1 MGDVKDKIDEI
12 EECKKLNDNFNK
24 DLLNDLCLTRGAL
37 SKLQD
42 NLNKNRDVHDAKNNL
57 ENDLDELDKM
67 MNKQDNEINN
77 MFETIDSTDSMNHDE
92 KKDII
97 DELKGKLNDLN
108 DFQEKIED
116 KLSSIDESAKE

>member
-1 MGDVKDKIDEI
+1 LSDVKDKIDEL
-12 EECKKLNDNFNK
+12 EECKKLNDDFSN
-24 DLLNDLCLTRGAL
+24 DLLNDLCLARGVL

-42 NLNKNRDVHDAKNNL
+42 NLNKNRDVHNAKNNL

-77 MFETIDSTDSMNHDE
+77 MFETINSTNSMNHDE

-97 DELKGKLNDLN
+97 DELKGKLDGLN
-108 DFQEKIED
+108 DFQVKIED
-116 KLSSIDESAKE
+116 KLSGIEESAKE